1 MPIPAVAFES
11 NPPQTYRRLAEHT
24 QPRTALDLLRDC
36 IQSGEQA
43 AWLEFVSRFQPML
56 AGAVAKAARRWTT
69 PAPALVDDLVQMT
82 YLKLCANRCRALRE
96 LDCDHE
102 SSLYGFLKVVAS
114 HVVQDHFRSSSCQKR
129 GKGRGE
135 ETMETSIGTA
145 DPIAPGAHDGEQR
158 ILMSQIQECLENYAS
173 GPNCER
179 DFAIFWLYYRQGFTA
194 KEISGLPEIG
204 ISTKGVESTLLRLTR
219 LLRAKL
225 NRGPRMMGW
234 LRAN

>member
-1 MPIPAVAFES
+1 MQAVVSELNTPHS
-11 NPPQTYRRLAEHT
+11 YNPPGE

-36 IQSGEQA
+36 IHSDEQA

-69 PAPALVDDLVQMT
+69 PAPALVD
-82 YLKLCANRCRALRE
+82 A
-96 LDCDHE
+96 
-102 SSLYGFLKVVAS
+102 LYGFLKVVAS

-145 DPIAPGAHDGEQR
+145 DPVAPGAHDGDQR
-158 ILMSQIQECLENYAS
+158 ILMGQIQECLQSHAS

-194 KEISGLPEIG
+194 KEISELPEIG

-219 LLRAKL
+219 LLRARL
-225 NRGPRMMGW
+225 NRTRGRMLAW
-234 LRAN
+234 QRAN